1 MVTKV
6 PARILNFMDK
16 EGVRSIIDKYGIDE
30 RKAISD
36 FLSSETYRMLID
48 PETELYKVS
57 PLIIFD
63 MWEAEKVTGDPRS
76 SIYIR
81 AE

>member
-16 EGVRSIIDKYGIDE
+16 EVVRSIIDKYGIDE

>member
-1 MVTKV
+1 MSNSIS
-6 PARILNFMDK
+6 ARTLNFYDK
-16 EGVRSIIDKYGIDE
+16 EVVKNIVEKYGLDE
-30 RKAISD
+30 REAIND
-36 FLSSETYRMLID
+36 FLTSETYQMLID

-63 MWEAEKVTGDPRS
+63 MWEAEKVTGNPRQ

-81 AE
+81 H

>member
-16 EGVRSIIDKYGIDE
+16 EVVRSIIDKYGIDE
-30 RKAISD
+30 RKAICD

>member
-16 EGVRSIIDKYGIDE
+16 EVVRSIIDKYGIDE

-48 PETELYKVS
+48 PETELYEVS